1 MPLFEFNPRRLSRP
15 EELMQFVER
24 LIEEGQREASS
35 ENRSEPRYRVAL
47 KVAAQPIDAR
57 LQPVG
62 QGFYA
67 VTRDISSRGIALF
80 HTEAV
85 PTPYIALEFQ
95 DPQTGQQLQAV
106 LEVLRCRPLGPF
118 HEIAGQFVTK
128 LYDAPPP
135 ASEGQAPLAN
145 GRQTPAG

>member
-15 EELMQFVER
+15 EELMRFVER
-24 LIEEGQREASS
+24 LIEEGQREVTP

-47 KVAAQPIDAR
+47 KVAAQPIDER
-57 LQPVG
+57 LRPVG

-67 VTRDISSRGIALF
+67 VTRDISSRGISLF
-80 HTEAV
+80 HTAAV
-85 PTPYIALEFQ
+85 RTHYVALEFQ
-95 DPQTGQQLQAV
+95 DPLTGQKLQAV

-128 LYDAPPP
+128 LYDPPPP
-135 ASEGQAPLAN
+135 AAEGQAPVAN
-145 GRQTPAG
+145 GFG

>member
-1 MPLFEFNPRRLSRP
+1 
-15 EELMQFVER
+15 MQFVER
-24 LIEEGQREASS
+24 LIEEGQREVSP

-47 KVAAQPIDAR
+47 KVAAQPVDER

-62 QGFYA
+62 EGFYA

-80 HTEAV
+80 HSAAIQ
-85 PTPYIALEFQ
+85 TPYLALEFQ
-95 DPQTGQQLQAV
+95 DPVTGQQLQAV

-128 LYDAPPP
+128 LYDQPAP
-135 ASEGQAPLAN
+135 AAEGESPRPN
-145 GRQTPAG
+145 GQRSHTG